1 MELIEQEVNEV
12 SGAFI
17 SQVHTAVNVNG
28 FIIRKLQ
35 LMSEMVQH
43 VDKHVNALK
52 RLRIRDPYNIDLPTT
67 EDRLV
72 PELEEIWQS
81 SLDHFQMGK

>member
-1 MELIEQEVNEV
+1 
-12 SGAFI
+12 
-17 SQVHTAVNVNG
+17 
-28 FIIRKLQ
+28 
-35 LMSEMVQH
+35 MSEMVQH
-43 VDKHVNALK
+43 VDKHVNALE
-52 RLRIRDPYNIDLPTT
+52 RLRIRDPYNIDTPTT

>member
-1 MELIEQEVNEV
+1 M
-12 SGAFI
+12 
-17 SQVHTAVNVNG
+17 
-28 FIIRKLQ
+28 R
-35 LMSEMVQH
+35 EMVQH
-43 VDKHVNALK
+43 VDKHVNAFR
-52 RLRIRDPYNIDLPTT
+52 RLLIKDPYSIDVPTA